1 MLSSVTTAI
10 YIKHT
15 SAEIDSGQLEKQ
27 IINTN
32 NTINKIKN
40 IISVNQKK

>member
-32 NTINKIKN
+32 NTINKKTTL
-40 IISVNQKK
+40 V